1 MEVTMTFLARLVRLW
16 LSTMPPLNTPGNG
29 SVALMMVDVPEHS
42 RWAVMTSP
50 PIQVI
55 LMLHRY
61 SLDGIQ
67 LNNNTSFLTKS
78 THGMR
83 PEQNVSRMEA
93 GWSRWEHRRNST
105 AFWDME
111 MLRVIIRGF
120 GPMVCFNK
128 PLQGITLTLRQSALR
143 LLIIA

>member
-1 MEVTMTFLARLVRLW
+1 
-16 LSTMPPLNTPGNG
+16 MPPLNTPGNG

-55 LMLHRY
+55 LMLHGY
-61 SLDGIQ
+61 SLDVIQ

-83 PEQNVSRMEA
+83 PEQNASRMET
-93 GWSRWEHRRNST
+93 GWSR
-105 AFWDME
+105 
-111 MLRVIIRGF
+111 G
-120 GPMVCFNK
+120 
-128 PLQGITLTLRQSALR
+128 
-143 LLIIA
+143 